1 MARATDPWT
10 RRTARAVRMA
20 GLGLAMVA
28 LTACAE
34 QIRSHGYV
42 PEEADLAQIT
52 VGVDTRDT
60 VAQVLGNPSTA
71 GIVDSSG
78 FYYVRSTFRH
88 FGPTAP
94 KVIEREIVAIT
105 FDDNGVVSNIERY
118 GLEDG
123 RAVVLSRRVTE
134 HTDGK
139 NGLLRQ
145 LLRNVGQ
152 FDTSG
157 FSGR

>member
-20 GLGLAMVA
+20 VFGLALVSVA
-28 LTACAE
+28 ACVE
-34 QIRSHGYV
+34 TMRSHGYV
-42 PEEADLAQIT
+42 PDEEDLNQVT

-60 VAQVLGNPSTA
+60 VSDLLGAPSTSGVA
-71 GIVDSSG
+71 DDSG
-78 FYYVRSTFRH
+78 YYYVRSTFRH
-88 FGPTAP
+88 LGPTAP
-94 KVIEREIVAIT
+94 RVVQREIVAVT
-105 FDDNGVVSNIERY
+105 FDQGGVVTNVERY

-134 HTDGK
+134 TQDGG

-145 LLRNVGQ
+145 LLRNIGR
-152 FDTSG
+152 FDLGSITG
-157 FSGR
+157 